1 MYSRS
6 MHLDR
11 TELQLLLVAARG
23 EAFAARSDAERAPS
37 PWHRSEFGR
46 RAEALER
53 LAARLEGELV
63 KSVAGPSGTAAPN

>member
-1 MYSRS
+1 MYSHS

-53 LAARLEGELV
+53 LAAKLEGELV
-63 KSVAGPSGTAAPN
+63 KAVAETPSPAAPN